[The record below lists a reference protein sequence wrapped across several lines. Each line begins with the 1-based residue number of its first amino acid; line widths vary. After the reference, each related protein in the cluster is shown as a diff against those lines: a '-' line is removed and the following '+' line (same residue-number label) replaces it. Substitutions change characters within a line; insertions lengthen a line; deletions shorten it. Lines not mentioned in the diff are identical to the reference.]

1 MLGTKLEWILF
12 IGIRYHLY
20 LEPYLHFVV
29 NRDIILKRGW
39 IEMGQTK
46 KGARKAVKTM
56 RERYG
61 RNIFKEIGRKGGN
74 PILLKKDSKWLLG

>member
-1 MLGTKLEWILF
+1 
-12 IGIRYHLY
+12 
-20 LEPYLHFVV
+20 
-29 NRDIILKRGW
+29 
-39 IEMGQTK
+39 MGQTK

-74 PILLKKDSKWLLG
+74 PILLKKDSK